1 MLGAGGAPLNR
12 AEDPETDAEKIVW
25 TITAIPIRTRSGFST
40 PGWYRCAGLDDQ
52 DTDAVL
58 ALHEQLLEHDCYLR
72 FFTMRPA
79 HLQQLARQLT
89 APKSRCCAIGAFD
102 ADKLIGVANY
112 VVDHDDPRS
121 AEVAI
126 AVAHDD
132 HQVGV
137 GTALLEH
144 LGEIAIAHGI
154 ARFTADVLATNY
166 LMLQVL
172 SDAGWPRKRVGDD
185 ALVLHF
191 QIDLHQHRRRKQD
204 RCQSPA
210 G

>member
-1 MLGAGGAPLNR
+1 M
-12 AEDPETDAEKIVW
+12 DDHSDTDADTVGLLD
-25 TITAIPIRTRSGFST
+25 ARVVSLR
-40 PGWYRCAGLDDQ
+40 RLDDQ

-58 ALHEQLLEHDCYLR
+58 ALHEQLPDHDCYLR

-79 HLQQLARQLT
+79 HLQQLAHQLT
-89 APKSRCCAIGAFD
+89 APNSRCCAIGAFD

-137 GTALLEH
+137 GTALLKH

-191 QIDLHQHRRRKQD
+191 QIDLPQHRRRRTGSLPVTRWLTTTEND
-204 RCQSPA
+204 
-210 G
+210 GVHG

>member
-1 MLGAGGAPLNR
+1 M
-12 AEDPETDAEKIVW
+12 DDHSDTDADTVGLLD
-25 TITAIPIRTRSGFST
+25 ARVVSLR
-40 PGWYRCAGLDDQ
+40 RLDDQ

-58 ALHEQLLEHDCYLR
+58 ALHEQLPDHDCYLR

-89 APKSRCCAIGAFD
+89 APNSRCCAIGAFD

-172 SDAGWPRKRVGDD
+172 SDAGWATQAG
-185 ALVLHF
+185 
-191 QIDLHQHRRRKQD
+191 RRRRTGSALPNRPTPTSQTRTGSLPVTRWLTTTWRMMACTGD
-204 RCQSPA
+204 APGDTARFE
-210 G
+210 